1 LLSCGGL
8 VETYVSVTDKK
19 SGSYEMMPAGFSC
32 GRYFVSEGAPAE
44 MPRSGLRISVLI
56 GIVCQFYKKSQ
67 QYFFI
72 ISLFGE
78 ILMDVTIDL

>member
-19 SGSYEMMPAGFSC
+19 SGSYKMMPTGFSC
-32 GRYFVSEGAPAE
+32 GRYFVLS
-44 MPRSGLRISVLI
+44 
-56 GIVCQFYKKSQ
+56 KKSQ

-72 ISLFGE
+72 IFLFGE
-78 ILMDVTIDL
+78 ILMDVTIGL